1 MSSGPD
7 YLRATDRL
15 RYGIIGTGMM
25 GVEHI
30 IDLQG
35 IDSTEVVAF
44 ADPDAASL
52 ARAQATATNK
62 LAAAYRDFNDLLAR
76 QDIDV
81 VVIASPNFTH
91 AAVAAAALRSGK
103 HLLIEKPLCTTV
115 AQCQELIA
123 VERQTHRQGRVVQV
137 GLEYRFMAPTSRL
150 IGDTIAGRIGEL
162 KMIAIR
168 EHRFPFLKKVGD
180 WNRFNKY
187 SGGTLVEKCCH
198 FFDLMNVLAD
208 SRPVRVMASG
218 AQDVN
223 HLEESYGGQTPDIL
237 DNAFVIVDYANGI
250 RSSLDLCMFAEAS
263 ANEQEISVV
272 GSKGKIEAFL
282 PSSLVRMSC
291 RSDGYGSFTES
302 VEPPLANGRRGMHH
316 GATRAAHLAMQRSIR
331 QGTAAVVDTDAGLW
345 AVAVGQA
352 AQVSI
357 DSARVVEMSE
367 LFS

>member
-1 MSSGPD
+1 MSSGLNH
-7 YLRATDRL
+7 LRANDRL

-25 GVEHI
+25 GAEHI
-30 IDLQG
+30 IDLQK
-35 IDSTEVVAF
+35 IDSIDVVAF

-52 ARAQATATNK
+52 TNARATATNK
-62 LAAAYRDFNDLLAR
+62 LALAYSDFNDLLAR
-76 QDIDV
+76 PDIDV
-81 VVIASPNFTH
+81 VVIASPNYTH
-91 AAVAAAALRSGK
+91 AAVATSALRSGK

-115 AQCQELIA
+115 AQCQDLIA

-150 IGDTIAGRIGEL
+150 VGETKAGSVGEL

-168 EHRFPFLKKVGD
+168 EHRYPFLKKVGD
-180 WNRFNKY
+180 WNRFNEY
-187 SGGTLVEKCCH
+187 SGGSLVEKCCH

-208 SRPVRVMASG
+208 ARPLRVMASG

-223 HLEESYGGQTPDIL
+223 HLDERYGGEAPDIL
-237 DNAFVIVDYANGI
+237 DNAFVIVDFENGV
-250 RSSLDLCMFAEAS
+250 RASLDLCMFAEAS

-272 GSKGKIEAFL
+272 GSAGKIEAFL
-282 PSSLVRMSC
+282 PSSLVRISR

-302 VEPPLANGRRGMHH
+302 VEPQLANGRRGMHH

-331 QGTAAVVDTDAGLW
+331 QGTAAVVDTDAGMW

-357 DSARVVEMSE
+357 VEQRFVELSE
-367 LFS
+367 LIS

>member
-1 MSSGPD
+1 MASGFND
-7 YLRATDRL
+7 LQATDRL

-25 GVEHI
+25 GAEHI

-44 ADPDAASL
+44 ADPNAASL
-52 ARAQATATNK
+52 AHARAIATNK
-62 LAAAYRDFNDLLAR
+62 SAVGYRDFKDLLAR
-76 QDIDV
+76 EDIDV

-91 AAVAAAALRSGK
+91 AELAVAALRSGK

-115 AQCQELIA
+115 AQCQDLIA

-150 IGDTIAGRIGEL
+150 IGETKAGGVGAV

-168 EHRFPFLKKVGD
+168 EHRFPFLKKVQD
-180 WNRFNKY
+180 WNRFNAY
-187 SGGTLVEKCCH
+187 TGGTLVEKCCH

-208 SRPVRVMASG
+208 ARPLRVMASG

-223 HLEESYGGQTPDIL
+223 HLDERYHGKTPDIL
-237 DNAFVIVDYANGI
+237 DNAFVIVDYENGV
-250 RSSLDLCMFAEAS
+250 RASLDLCMFAEAS

-272 GSKGKIEAFL
+272 GSAGKIEAFL
-282 PSSLVRMSC
+282 PSSIVRQSR
-291 RSDGYGSFTES
+291 RSDGYGSFTQS
-302 VEPPLANGRRGMHH
+302 IEPQLANGRVGMHH
-316 GATRAAHLAMQRSIR
+316 GATRAAHLAMQHAIR
-331 QGTAAVVDTDAGLW
+331 RGTAAAVDTEAGMW

-352 AQVSI
+352 AQYSI
-357 DSARVVEMSE
+357 EGNRVVELAE
-367 LFS
+367 LIS